1 MTRDGR
7 DIKFR
12 NFEAVDGSTDEV
24 VSLMLWEDEWI
35 EKAGLWEPKRTV
47 LLLVDVRITYDNF
60 KKKTVLSTGCFKKL
74 NLKKKFSYNF
84 IINFFLTSF
93 INF

>member
-84 IINFFLTSF
+84 VINFFLTSF